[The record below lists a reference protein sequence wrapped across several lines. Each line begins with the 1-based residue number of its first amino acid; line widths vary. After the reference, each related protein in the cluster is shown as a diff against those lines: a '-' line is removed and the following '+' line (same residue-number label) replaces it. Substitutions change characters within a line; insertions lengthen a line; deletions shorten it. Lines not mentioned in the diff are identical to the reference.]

1 MAVLSAPDIDTG
13 EFSDISERE
22 DTSMNAPVTVSILGL
37 GEMGRALAA
46 ALLGAGHA
54 VTVWNRTPGRAG
66 QLIEDGA
73 TEATSAGR
81 AIDASELVIVCLFD
95 HDSVHETLDP
105 IMDRLRGRVLVNLTT
120 TSPEQARELARWALD
135 GGIATLD
142 GGIMAVPSM
151 IGGPGSEILYSGDQ
165 TSFERFRHVLDRW
178 GASSYLGADPG
189 LASLY
194 DIALLAGMYVMFA
207 GYMQGAAL
215 VATAGVSA
223 TAFAERSAAWL
234 SAMTGELARYGRVID
249 GGDYTAAGQQSLDFS
264 DLSKMLEA
272 AAEAG
277 VGAEPL
283 ATVQSL
289 IARQRDAGRGAEGFA
304 RIFESVRHSGPAD
317 RQAAPAADPAAA

>member
-1 MAVLSAPDIDTG
+1 MKSPL
-13 EFSDISERE
+13 
-22 DTSMNAPVTVSILGL
+22 TVSILGL
-37 GEMGRALAA
+37 GEMGRALAD

-66 QLIEDGA
+66 RLVERGAIEAQNPAD
-73 TEATSAGR
+73 
-81 AIDASELVIVCLFD
+81 AIEASELVIVCLFD

-105 IMDRLRGRVLVNLTT
+105 IADRLRGRTLVNLTT
-120 TSPEQARELARWALD
+120 TSPEQARELGGWARA
-135 GGIATLD
+135 GGFAALD

-151 IGGPGSEILYSGDQ
+151 IGGPGSEILYSGDRDA
-165 TSFERFRHVLDRW
+165 FERHRQVLDRW
-178 GASSYLGADPG
+178 GASSYLGTDPG

-194 DIALLAGMYVMFA
+194 DIALLSGMYVMFA

-234 SAMTGELARYGRVID
+234 SAMTGELAGYGRVID
-249 GGDYTAAGQQSLDFS
+249 GGDYTVAGQQSLDFS

-283 ATVQSL
+283 AMVQSL

-304 RIFESVRHSGPAD
+304 RIFESVRASGEGGPHVG
-317 RQAAPAADPAAA
+317 AAAGATVPTGSLLTYISSDANM

>member
-1 MAVLSAPDIDTG
+1 
-13 EFSDISERE
+13 
-22 DTSMNAPVTVSILGL
+22 MNPPVTVSILGL

-46 ALLGAGHA
+46 ALLGAGHT

-66 QLIEDGA
+66 QLVGNGAIEA
-73 TEATSAGR
+73 PSAGV
-81 AIDASELVIVCLFD
+81 AVDASELVIICLFD

-105 IMDRLRGRVLVNLTT
+105 LADSLRGRVLVNLTT
-120 TSPEQARELARWALD
+120 TSPEQARELGRWARAH
-135 GGIATLD
+135 GVASLD

-165 TSFERFRHVLDRW
+165 NSFERYRNVFDLW
-178 GASSYLGADPG
+178 GTSSYLGEDPG

-194 DIALLAGMYVMFA
+194 DIALLSGMYVMFA

-234 SAMTGELARYGRVID
+234 SAMTGELAGYGRVID
-249 GGDYTAAGQQSLDFS
+249 GGDYTIAGQQSLDFS

-283 ATVQSL
+283 AMVQSL
-289 IARQRDAGRGAEGFA
+289 IARQRDAGRGTEGFA
-304 RIFESVRHSGPAD
+304 RIFESVRHTRRAD
-317 RQAAPAADPAAA
+317 RPTAGAASPAAA